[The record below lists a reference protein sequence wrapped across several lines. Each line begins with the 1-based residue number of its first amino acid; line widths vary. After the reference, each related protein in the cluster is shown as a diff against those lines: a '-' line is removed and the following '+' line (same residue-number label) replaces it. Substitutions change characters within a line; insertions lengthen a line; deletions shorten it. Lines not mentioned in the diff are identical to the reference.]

1 MSAEKRQQLTRREF
15 LKVAGGVTGTALLA
29 ACAPTPPP
37 TPQRVE
43 VTREVP
49 KEITKEVSKEVTKV
63 VEKVVTPTPV
73 AKKPVSF
80 KLWVTDRST
89 VNDMTKNFMMPDFM
103 GRNPHI
109 KVQCEFMP
117 EQDLMTKL
125 NTTAAAG
132 TPPDVAS
139 IDEQGLHILVAQGV
153 LQPVPQGLLD
163 VQKEMGP
170 RMAVWYKMPVN
181 NPNGKFY
188 TVPNGTMTSG
198 IYYNE
203 DILKKYGY
211 TWKDIPKKW
220 DDFIKWAQTMTVWK
234 GDELQQTGFAFNKQG
249 YAVQQTVMYQRGGF
263 YFKNPKET
271 LIRDPVVLDSYQFMV
286 DMYDKYKLDSRN
298 SLLCRDM
305 FQQGK
310 AATAA
315 SWTWWNGFLEQMF
328 ANMNWGTVPWPTFT
342 GQPPY
347 TRADDDVSMVV
358 TAPSKDP
365 DRLEAAWALWS
376 FLTGSDYQRQYSVLR
391 GVHPGRITLRSEDRF
406 SDQNAHWRAVA
417 MTMAPGS
424 FISEGIW
431 ANELNNMILTS
442 HENVLAGTPIKD
454 AVEQAAKRMEQ
465 VMPSMEQPL
474 LWGKEGLAAHPEFK
488 NM

>member
-15 LKVAGGVTGTALLA
+15 LKIAGGVTGSVLLA
-29 ACAPTPPP
+29 ACAPAA
-37 TPQRVE
+37 TPQ
-43 VTREVP
+43 
-49 KEITKEVSKEVTKV
+49 V

-73 AKKPVSF
+73 VKKPATL

-89 VNDMTKNFMMPDFM
+89 INDMTKNFMMPDFV

-109 KVQCEFMP
+109 KVTCEFMP

-132 TPPDVAS
+132 NPPDVAS
-139 IDEQGLHILVAQGV
+139 ADEQSLHILIAQGV
-153 LQPVPQGLLD
+153 LQPMPQGLLD

-170 RMAVWYKMPVN
+170 RIAAWYKMPVG

-188 TVPNGTMTSG
+188 SVPNGTMTSG

-203 DILKKYGY
+203 AILKKYGY

-234 GDELQQTGFAFNKQG
+234 GDELQQTGFAFHKQG

-263 YFKNPKET
+263 YFKNAKET

-286 DMYDKYKLDSRN
+286 DMYDKYKLDSRT

-310 AATAA
+310 AATAC
-315 SWTWWNGFLEQMF
+315 SWTWWNGFLEQMY
-328 ANMNWGTVPWPTFT
+328 ASMSWGTVPFPTFT

-347 TRADDDVSMVV
+347 TRADDDVSMIVA
-358 TAPSKDP
+358 TPPKDP
-365 DRLEAAWALWS
+365 DRLEAAWTLWS
-376 FLTGSDYQRQYSVLR
+376 FLIGPEYQRQYSVLR
-391 GVHPGRITLRSEDRF
+391 GVQPARISLRSEERF
-406 SDQNAHWRAVA
+406 SDQDPHWRAVA
-417 MTMAPGS
+417 MTMAPGN

-431 ANELNNMILTS
+431 ANELNTMILTS
-442 HENVLAGTPIKD
+442 HENILAGTPIKD
-454 AVEQAAKRMEQ
+454 AVEQTAKRMEQ
-465 VMPSMEQPL
+465 VMPTIEQPL